1 MKLLLENKIPS
12 HISQTLIVTRY
23 EFLKFVK
30 GKKLYGMICF
40 AFFIPI
46 ILVSL
51 PELMGGEYPENSSE
65 FFSSQMNFLN
75 IVIVIS
81 VSFFGSSAIVSEFH
95 ERTAYSL
102 LPNPVNRISIWF
114 GKFLTALLISF
125 LIASIFYKITALGSW
140 NIYGDI
146 PEEIIS
152 SWGFSFLIVLMVSSI
167 SFLFS
172 SILKGQTAA
181 MVAVFI
187 LFILIFPMI
196 EGIIIAFAEDKPWW
210 IPSFISKITEFSFFS
225 PYPSDLES
233 GELPR
238 GPFDRQRFVPYV
250 DQSVV
255 MILTYST
262 IASIVSIV
270 VFNKKE
276 MN

>member
-210 IPSFISKITEFSFFS
+210 IPSFISKITEFSFFT
-225 PYPSDLES
+225 PYPSDLEP